1 MLRIQNIDSLKG
13 TYIGHW
19 KIHYVT
25 KSKDTYLIK
34 VVHNGSPFDMFN
46 LMIGR
51 VKTSNGG
58 YLMYCQETGKSLD
71 SMPIDDIRDRN
82 TFIRFLIDELI

>member
-1 MLRIQNIDSLKG
+1 MLTIKNIDSLKG

-19 KIHYVT
+19 KIHYVGRVV
-25 KSKDTYLIK
+25 DTYLIK

-51 VKTSNGG
+51 VKTSNGD
-58 YLMYCQETGKSLD
+58 YLMYCQETGNKHYI
-71 SMPIDDIRDRN
+71 PIECIKDRD

>member
-19 KIHYVT
+19 KIHYVANLQN
-25 KSKDTYLIK
+25 SYLIK

-51 VKTSNGG
+51 VKTSNGD
-58 YLMYCQETGKSLD
+58 YLMYCQETGKTKN
-71 SMPIDDIRDRN
+71 MPIEDIRN
-82 TFIRFLIDELI
+82 SYTFIRFLIDELI

>member
-1 MLRIQNIDSLKG
+1 MLTIQNIESLKG

-19 KIHYVT
+19 KIHYVA
-25 KSKDTYLIK
+25 KLQNSYLIK

-58 YLMYCQETGKSLD
+58 YLMYCQETGKALEL
-71 SMPIDDIRDRN
+71 PIEDIRDRD

>member
-1 MLRIQNIDSLKG
+1 MLVIKNIESLKG
-13 TYIGHW
+13 TYVGHW
-19 KIHYVT
+19 KIHYVA
-25 KSKDTYLIK
+25 KLQNSYLIK

-51 VKTSNGG
+51 VKTSNGD
-58 YLMYCQETGKSLD
+58 YLMYCQETGNRHYLPIESIKD
-71 SMPIDDIRDRN
+71 SY

>member
-1 MLRIQNIDSLKG
+1 MLTIKNIDSLKG

-19 KIHYVT
+19 KIHYVANLQN
-25 KSKDTYLIK
+25 SYLIK

-51 VKTSNGG
+51 VKTSNGD
-58 YLMYCQETGKSLD
+58 YLMYCQETDNIHYL
-71 SMPIDDIRDRN
+71 PIECIRN
-82 TFIRFLIDELI
+82 SYTFIRFLIDELI

>member
-1 MLRIQNIDSLKG
+1 MLTIKNIDCLKG

-19 KIHYVT
+19 KIHYVGRVV
-25 KSKDTYLIK
+25 DTYLIK

-51 VKTSNGG
+51 VKTSNGD
-58 YLMYCQETGKSLD
+58 YLMYCQETGNKHYI
-71 SMPIDDIRDRN
+71 PIECIKDRDV
-82 TFIRFLIDELI
+82 FVRFLIDELI